1 MADRRK
7 TELQEVM
14 HGSRIVPQETME
26 TLEDRATKMR
36 AFQAMKAQQA
46 RVSVTKSESLVR
58 KTYENS
64 ITCELPNK
72 GFTADV
78 LRLNIFFFK

>member
-1 MADRRK
+1 
-7 TELQEVM
+7 
-14 HGSRIVPQETME
+14 
-26 TLEDRATKMR
+26 
-36 AFQAMKAQQA
+36 MKAQQA

-78 LRLNIFFFK
+78 LRLNIFFLNKGWWGYIRVYYIIKIVILLGNEIKI